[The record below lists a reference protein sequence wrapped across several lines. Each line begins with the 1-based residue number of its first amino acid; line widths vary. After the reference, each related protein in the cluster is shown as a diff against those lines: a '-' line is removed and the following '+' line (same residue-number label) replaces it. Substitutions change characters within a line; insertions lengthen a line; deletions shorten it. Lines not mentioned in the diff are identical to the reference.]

1 MSYDVSV
8 SGSYG
13 QDAFVQATALQKADT
28 PGNEVAKE
36 KKSSQAAD
44 KQESISLEFSDMG
57 KFMNYLTEKY
67 ARLRDG
73 TVTVSGT
80 YLRACLEDEDKRM
93 GLEKML
99 SDAEWMV
106 EDAKENCKGF
116 QGMKINIDEK
126 GNMESETYGASVG
139 VNEGKRAR
147 QIAAAKS
154 MSDIQMVM
162 GLLEQDLSDCQSG
175 EAKGMCDQSEIDK
188 VKALIQKAQQ
198 KMAELSGG
206 EGEEEQKEEGFSA
219 FSLNLLM

>member
-8 SGSYG
+8 SGGYG
-13 QDAFVQATALQKADT
+13 QDAFVQAAALQKADA

-36 KKSSQAAD
+36 KRSSQAAD

-93 GLEKML
+93 DLEKML

-106 EDAKENCKGF
+106 EDAK
-116 QGMKINIDEK
+116 DL
-126 GNMESETYGASVG
+126 V
-139 VNEGKRAR
+139 
-147 QIAAAKS
+147 
-154 MSDIQMVM
+154 MVS
-162 GLLEQDLSDCQSG
+162 LP
-175 EAKGMCDQSEIDK
+175 
-188 VKALIQKAQQ
+188 VK
-198 KMAELSGG
+198 
-206 EGEEEQKEEGFSA
+206 
-219 FSLNLLM
+219 

>member
-1 MSYDVSV
+1 MSYEVFI
-8 SGSYG
+8 SGG
-13 QDAFVQATALQKADT
+13 LVQDTAVQKAAVQKTDV
-28 PGNEVAKE
+28 PGDETVKE
-36 KKSSQAAD
+36 KQSSGD
-44 KQESISLEFSDMG
+44 KGRQESVTLEFSDMG
-57 KFMNYLTEKY
+57 KFMNYLTGKY
-67 ARLRDG
+67 ARLQDG

-93 GLEKML
+93 ELEKML

-116 QGMKINIDEK
+116 QGIKITIDEK
-126 GNMESETYGASVG
+126 GNMESETYGGSVA

-154 MSDIQMVM
+154 VSDIQMVM
-162 GLLEQDLSDCQSG
+162 GLLTKDLSDCQSG
-175 EAKGMCDQSEIDK
+175 AARGMCDQSEIDK
-188 VKALIQKAQQ
+188 VKALMQKAQQ

-206 EGEEEQKEEGFSA
+206 GSEGQQQEEGFDA